1 MQTKYTT
8 NQSSHFKYILI
19 WFLVLLLSVAV
30 SLFIGSTGITW
41 KFDNQLEWTIFYKLR
56 VPRTLL
62 ALIAGMGL
70 VMSGHIYQ
78 TILNN
83 PLADSF
89 TLGLASGA
97 TFGSALAVF
106 LGVSIWFVPLF
117 SIFFSMLTLI
127 IIVLVTETMV
137 KTFHVATMI
146 LSGIFIGAF
155 FSAALYILLLI
166 KPDKVNNMVSYMFGS
181 VASAERIT
189 VEITG
194 VVTIICI
201 VLLLGMSHVIKLIQL
216 GEDKVI
222 TLGVNVR
229 FISWFCLLIAAVMT
243 AVIIS
248 FTGIIGFIGMIVPQV
263 VRRVYRVPMFIKMIL
278 NILIGGSLL
287 LIADTIGRVIISP
300 IQIPVGIVLSIIAIP
315 VMMYLMITEQRKK
328 KKATF
333 NVVIFHIVNTNLLVV
348 YLTNWCF

>member
-1 MQTKYTT
+1 MTKNHNVYR
-8 NQSSHFKYILI
+8 HVVI
-19 WFLVLLLSVAV
+19 WFLVLLFAIGI
-30 SLFIGSTGITW
+30 SLFVGSTGITW

-70 VMSGHIYQ
+70 VMSGQIYQ

-106 LGVSIWFVPLF
+106 IGVSIWFVPLF
-117 SIFFSMLTLI
+117 SIFFSLLTLI
-127 IIVLVTETMV
+127 VVVLITETMV

-155 FSAALYILLLI
+155 FNSALYILLLL
-166 KPDKVNNMVSYMFGS
+166 KPDKVNSMVSYMFGS
-181 VASAERIT
+181 VSSAEKIT

-194 VVTIICI
+194 IVSLICI
-201 VLLLGMSHVIKLIQL
+201 LILFMMSHFIKMIQL
-216 GEDKVI
+216 GEEKAT

-229 FISWFCLLIAAVMT
+229 LISWTCLLLAAIMT

-263 VRRVYRVPMFIKMIL
+263 VRRVYKVPINVQMIL
-278 NILIGGSLL
+278 NLLIGGALL
-287 LIADTIGRVIISP
+287 LIADTVGRIIISP
-300 IQIPVGIVLSIIAIP
+300 IQIPVGIILSIIAIP
-315 VMMYLMITEQRKK
+315 IMMYLMITEQRKK
-328 KKATF
+328 ERT
-333 NVVIFHIVNTNLLVV
+333 
-348 YLTNWCF
+348 Y

>member
-1 MQTKYTT
+1 MTK
-8 NQSSHFKYILI
+8 SAKISGLI
-19 WFLVLLLSVAV
+19 ALWFLILLFAITI
-30 SLFIGSTGITW
+30 SLFVGSTGVTW
-41 KFDNQLEWTIFYKLR
+41 KIDNQLDWTIFYKLR

-70 VMSGHIYQ
+70 VISGQIYQ

-106 LGVSIWFVPLF
+106 IGVSVWFVPLF
-117 SIFFSMLTLI
+117 SIFFSLLTLI
-127 IIVLVTETMV
+127 VIVFITETMV

-155 FSAALYILLLI
+155 FNSALYILLLL
-166 KPDKVNNMVSYMFGS
+166 KPDKVNSMVSYMFGS
-181 VASAERIT
+181 VSSAEKLT

-194 VVTIICI
+194 GVTLICI
-201 VLLLGMSHVIKLIQL
+201 LILFGMSHFIKMIQL
-216 GEDKVI
+216 GDDKAI

-229 FISWFCLLIAAVMT
+229 LISWCCLLIAAIMT

-263 VRRVYRVPMFIKMIL
+263 VRRVYKVPISIQMIL
-278 NILIGGSLL
+278 NLLIGGSLL
-287 LIADTIGRVIISP
+287 LIADTVGRVILSP

-315 VMMYLMITEQRKK
+315 IMMYLMITEQRK
-328 KKATF
+328 
-333 NVVIFHIVNTNLLVV
+333 NENH
-348 YLTNWCF
+348 

>member
-1 MQTKYTT
+1 MTKNHNVYR
-8 NQSSHFKYILI
+8 HVVI
-19 WFLVLLLSVAV
+19 WFLVLLFAIGI

-70 VMSGHIYQ
+70 VMSGQIYQ

-106 LGVSIWFVPLF
+106 IGVSIWFVPLF
-117 SIFFSMLTLI
+117 SIFFSLLTLI
-127 IIVLVTETMV
+127 VVVLITETMV

-155 FSAALYILLLI
+155 FSSALYILLLL
-166 KPDKVNNMVSYMFGS
+166 KPDKVNSMVSYMFGS
-181 VASAERIT
+181 VSSAEKIT

-194 VVTIICI
+194 IVTLICI
-201 VLLLGMSHVIKLIQL
+201 LILFMMSHYIKMIQL
-216 GEDKVI
+216 GEDKAT

-229 FISWFCLLIAAVMT
+229 LISWTCLLLAAIMT

-263 VRRVYRVPMFIKMIL
+263 VRRVYKVPINVQMML
-278 NILIGGSLL
+278 NLLIGGALL
-287 LIADTIGRVIISP
+287 LIADTVGRIIISP
-300 IQIPVGIVLSIIAIP
+300 IQIPVGIILSIIAIP
-315 VMMYLMITEQRKK
+315 IMMYLMITEQRKK
-328 KKATF
+328 ERT
-333 NVVIFHIVNTNLLVV
+333 
-348 YLTNWCF
+348 Y

>member
-1 MQTKYTT
+1 MTKNHNVYR
-8 NQSSHFKYILI
+8 HVVI
-19 WFLVLLLSVAV
+19 WFLVLLFAIGI
-30 SLFIGSTGITW
+30 SLFVGSTGITW

-70 VMSGHIYQ
+70 VMSGQIYQ

-106 LGVSIWFVPLF
+106 IGVSIWFVPLF
-117 SIFFSMLTLI
+117 SIFFSLLTLI
-127 IIVLVTETMV
+127 VVVLITETMV

-155 FSAALYILLLI
+155 FSSALYILLLL
-166 KPDKVNNMVSYMFGS
+166 KPDKVNSMVSYMFGS
-181 VASAERIT
+181 VSSAEKIT

-194 VVTIICI
+194 IVTLICI
-201 VLLLGMSHVIKLIQL
+201 LILFMMSHYIKMIQL
-216 GEDKVI
+216 GEDKAT

-229 FISWFCLLIAAVMT
+229 LISWTCLLLAAIMT

-263 VRRVYRVPMFIKMIL
+263 VRRVYKVPINVQMIL
-278 NILIGGSLL
+278 NLLIGGALL
-287 LIADTIGRVIISP
+287 LIADTVGRIIISP
-300 IQIPVGIVLSIIAIP
+300 IQIPVGIILSIISIP
-315 VMMYLMITEQRKK
+315 IMMYLMITEQRKK
-328 KKATF
+328 ERT
-333 NVVIFHIVNTNLLVV
+333 
-348 YLTNWCF
+348 Y

>member
-1 MQTKYTT
+1 MTKNHNVYR
-8 NQSSHFKYILI
+8 HVVI
-19 WFLVLLLSVAV
+19 WFLVLLFAIGI
-30 SLFIGSTGITW
+30 SLFVGSTGITW

-70 VMSGHIYQ
+70 VMSGQIYQ

-117 SIFFSMLTLI
+117 SIFFSLLTLI
-127 IIVLVTETMV
+127 VVVMITETMV

-155 FSAALYILLLI
+155 FSSALYILLLL
-166 KPDKVNNMVSYMFGS
+166 KPDKVNSMVSYMFGS
-181 VASAERIT
+181 VSSAEKIT

-194 VVTIICI
+194 IVTLICI
-201 VLLLGMSHVIKLIQL
+201 LILFMMSHYIKMIQL
-216 GEDKVI
+216 GEDKAT

-229 FISWFCLLIAAVMT
+229 LISWTCLLLAAIMT

-263 VRRVYRVPMFIKMIL
+263 VRRVYKVPINVQMIL
-278 NILIGGSLL
+278 NLLIGGALL
-287 LIADTIGRVIISP
+287 LIADTVGRIIISP
-300 IQIPVGIVLSIIAIP
+300 IQIPVGIILSIIAIP
-315 VMMYLMITEQRKK
+315 IMMYLMITEQRKK
-328 KKATF
+328 ERT
-333 NVVIFHIVNTNLLVV
+333 
-348 YLTNWCF
+348 Y

>member
-1 MQTKYTT
+1 MTKNHNVYR
-8 NQSSHFKYILI
+8 HVVI
-19 WFLVLLLSVAV
+19 WFLVLLFAIGI
-30 SLFIGSTGITW
+30 SLFVGSTGITW

-70 VMSGHIYQ
+70 VMSGQIYQ

-106 LGVSIWFVPLF
+106 IGVSIWFVPLF
-117 SIFFSMLTLI
+117 SIFFSLLTLI
-127 IIVLVTETMV
+127 VVVLITETMV

-155 FSAALYILLLI
+155 FNSALYILLLL
-166 KPDKVNNMVSYMFGS
+166 KPDKVNSMVSYMFGS
-181 VASAERIT
+181 VSSAEKIT

-194 VVTIICI
+194 IVSLICI
-201 VLLLGMSHVIKLIQL
+201 LILFMMSHFIKMIQL
-216 GEDKVI
+216 GEDKAT

-229 FISWFCLLIAAVMT
+229 LISWTCLLLAAIMT

-263 VRRVYRVPMFIKMIL
+263 VRRVYKVPINVQMIL
-278 NILIGGSLL
+278 NLLIGGALL
-287 LIADTIGRVIISP
+287 LIADTVGRIIISP
-300 IQIPVGIVLSIIAIP
+300 IQIPVGIILSIIAIP
-315 VMMYLMITEQRKK
+315 IMMYLMITEQRKK
-328 KKATF
+328 KELTK
-333 NVVIFHIVNTNLLVV
+333 
-348 YLTNWCF
+348 YLR

>member
-1 MQTKYTT
+1 MTKNHNVYR
-8 NQSSHFKYILI
+8 HVVI
-19 WFLVLLLSVAV
+19 WFLVLLFAIGI
-30 SLFIGSTGITW
+30 SLFVGSTGITW

-70 VMSGHIYQ
+70 VMSGQIYQ

-106 LGVSIWFVPLF
+106 IGVSIWFVPLF
-117 SIFFSMLTLI
+117 SIFFSLLTLI
-127 IIVLVTETMV
+127 VVVLITETMV

-155 FSAALYILLLI
+155 FSSALYILLLL
-166 KPDKVNNMVSYMFGS
+166 KPDKVNSMVSYMFGS
-181 VASAERIT
+181 VSSAEKIT

-194 VVTIICI
+194 IVTLICI
-201 VLLLGMSHVIKLIQL
+201 LILFMMSHYIKMIQL
-216 GEDKVI
+216 GEDKAT

-229 FISWFCLLIAAVMT
+229 LISWTCLLLAAIMT

-248 FTGIIGFIGMIVPQV
+248 YTGIIGFIGMIVPQV
-263 VRRVYRVPMFIKMIL
+263 VRRVYKVPINVQMML
-278 NILIGGSLL
+278 NLLIGGALL
-287 LIADTIGRVIISP
+287 LIADTIGRIIISP
-300 IQIPVGIVLSIIAIP
+300 IQIPVGIILSIIAIP
-315 VMMYLMITEQRKK
+315 IMMYLMITEQRKK
-328 KKATF
+328 ERT
-333 NVVIFHIVNTNLLVV
+333 
-348 YLTNWCF
+348 Y

>member
-1 MQTKYTT
+1 MT
-8 NQSSHFKYILI
+8 NNHNVYRHVVI
-19 WFLVLLLSVAV
+19 WFLVLLFAIGI
-30 SLFIGSTGITW
+30 SLFVGSTGITW

-70 VMSGHIYQ
+70 VMSGQIYQ

-106 LGVSIWFVPLF
+106 IGVSIWFVPLF
-117 SIFFSMLTLI
+117 SIFFSLLTLI
-127 IIVLVTETMV
+127 VVVLITETMV

-155 FSAALYILLLI
+155 FSSALYILLLL
-166 KPDKVNNMVSYMFGS
+166 KPDKVNSMVSYMFGS
-181 VASAERIT
+181 VSSAEKIT

-194 VVTIICI
+194 IVTLICI
-201 VLLLGMSHVIKLIQL
+201 LILFMMSHYIKMIQL
-216 GEDKVI
+216 GEDKAT

-229 FISWFCLLIAAVMT
+229 LISWTCLLLAAIMT

-263 VRRVYRVPMFIKMIL
+263 VRRVYKVPINVQMIL
-278 NILIGGSLL
+278 NLLIGGALL
-287 LIADTIGRVIISP
+287 LIADTVGRIIISP
-300 IQIPVGIVLSIIAIP
+300 IQIPVGIILSIIAIP
-315 VMMYLMITEQRKK
+315 IMMYLMITEQRKK
-328 KKATF
+328 ERT
-333 NVVIFHIVNTNLLVV
+333 
-348 YLTNWCF
+348 Y

>member
-1 MQTKYTT
+1 MT
-8 NQSSHFKYILI
+8 NNHNVYRHVVI
-19 WFLVLLLSVAV
+19 WFLVLLFAIGI
-30 SLFIGSTGITW
+30 SLFVGSTGITW

-70 VMSGHIYQ
+70 VMSGQIYQ

-106 LGVSIWFVPLF
+106 IGVSIWFVPLF
-117 SIFFSMLTLI
+117 SIFFSLLTLI
-127 IIVLVTETMV
+127 VVVLITETMV

-155 FSAALYILLLI
+155 FSSALYILLLL
-166 KPDKVNNMVSYMFGS
+166 KPDKVNSMVSYMFGS
-181 VASAERIT
+181 VSSAERIT

-194 VVTIICI
+194 IVTLICI
-201 VLLLGMSHVIKLIQL
+201 LILFMMSHYIKMIQL
-216 GEDKVI
+216 GEDKAT

-229 FISWFCLLIAAVMT
+229 LISWTCLLLAAIMT

-263 VRRVYRVPMFIKMIL
+263 VRRVYKVPINVQMML
-278 NILIGGSLL
+278 NLLIGGALL
-287 LIADTIGRVIISP
+287 LIADTVGRIIISP
-300 IQIPVGIVLSIIAIP
+300 IQIPVGIILSIIAIP
-315 VMMYLMITEQRKK
+315 IMMYLMITEQRKK
-328 KKATF
+328 ERT
-333 NVVIFHIVNTNLLVV
+333 
-348 YLTNWCF
+348 Y

>member
-1 MQTKYTT
+1 MTKNIKIYKLLT
-8 NQSSHFKYILI
+8 L
-19 WFLVLLLSVAV
+19 WFLVLLLSIVI
-30 SLFIGSTGITW
+30 SLFVGSTGITW
-41 KFDNQLEWTIFYKLR
+41 KFENQLDWTIFYKLR

-70 VMSGHIYQ
+70 VLSGQIYQ

-117 SIFFSMLTLI
+117 SIFFSLLTLI
-127 IIVLVTETMV
+127 IVVLITETMV

-155 FSAALYILLLI
+155 FSSALYILLLL
-166 KPDKVNNMVSYMFGS
+166 KPNKVNSMVSYMFGS
-181 VASAERIT
+181 VSSAETIT

-194 VVTIICI
+194 GVTLICI
-201 VLLLGMSHVIKLIQL
+201 IILFAMSHIIKIIQL
-216 GEDKVI
+216 GDDKAI

-229 FISWFCLLIAAVMT
+229 VVSWCCLLIAAIMT

-263 VRRVYRVPMFIKMIL
+263 VRRVYKVSVRIQMIL
-278 NILIGGSLL
+278 NLLIGGSLL
-287 LIADTIGRVIISP
+287 LIADTVGRVIISP

-315 VMMYLMITEQRKK
+315 IMMYLMITEQRKK
-328 KKATF
+328 EKG
-333 NVVIFHIVNTNLLVV
+333 
-348 YLTNWCF
+348 

>member
-1 MQTKYTT
+1 MT
-8 NQSSHFKYILI
+8 NYHKVYRHVVI
-19 WFLVLLLSVAV
+19 WFLVLLFAIGI
-30 SLFIGSTGITW
+30 SLFVGSTGITW

-70 VMSGHIYQ
+70 VMSGQIYQ

-106 LGVSIWFVPLF
+106 IGVSIWFVPLF
-117 SIFFSMLTLI
+117 SIFFSLLTLI
-127 IIVLVTETMV
+127 VVVLITETMV

-155 FSAALYILLLI
+155 FSSALYILLLL
-166 KPDKVNNMVSYMFGS
+166 KPDKVNSMVSYMFGS
-181 VASAERIT
+181 VSSAEKIT

-194 VVTIICI
+194 IVTLICI
-201 VLLLGMSHVIKLIQL
+201 LILFMMSHYIKMIQL
-216 GEDKVI
+216 GEDKAT

-229 FISWFCLLIAAVMT
+229 LISWTCLLLAAIMT

-263 VRRVYRVPMFIKMIL
+263 VRRVYKVPINVQMIL
-278 NILIGGSLL
+278 NLLIGGALL
-287 LIADTIGRVIISP
+287 LIADTIGRIIISP
-300 IQIPVGIVLSIIAIP
+300 IQIPVGIILSIIAIP
-315 VMMYLMITEQRKK
+315 IMMYLMITEQRKK
-328 KKATF
+328 ERT
-333 NVVIFHIVNTNLLVV
+333 
-348 YLTNWCF
+348 Y

>member
-1 MQTKYTT
+1 MTKNHNVYR
-8 NQSSHFKYILI
+8 HVVI
-19 WFLVLLLSVAV
+19 WFLVLLFAIGI
-30 SLFIGSTGITW
+30 SLFVGSTGITW

-70 VMSGHIYQ
+70 VMSGQIYQ

-106 LGVSIWFVPLF
+106 IGVSIWFVPLF
-117 SIFFSMLTLI
+117 SIFFSLLTLI
-127 IIVLVTETMV
+127 IVVLITETMV

-155 FSAALYILLLI
+155 FNSALYILLLL
-166 KPDKVNNMVSYMFGS
+166 KPDKVNSMVSYMFGS
-181 VASAERIT
+181 VSSAEKIT

-194 VVTIICI
+194 IVSLICI
-201 VLLLGMSHVIKLIQL
+201 LILFMMSHFIKMIQL
-216 GEDKVI
+216 GEDKAT

-229 FISWFCLLIAAVMT
+229 LISWTCLLLAAIMT

-263 VRRVYRVPMFIKMIL
+263 VRRVYKVPINVQMIL
-278 NILIGGSLL
+278 NLLIGGALL
-287 LIADTIGRVIISP
+287 LIADTVGRIIISP
-300 IQIPVGIVLSIIAIP
+300 IQIPIGIILSIIAIP
-315 VMMYLMITEQRKK
+315 IMMYLMITEQRKK
-328 KKATF
+328 ERT
-333 NVVIFHIVNTNLLVV
+333 
-348 YLTNWCF
+348 Y

>member
-1 MQTKYTT
+1 MTKNHNVYR
-8 NQSSHFKYILI
+8 HVVI
-19 WFLVLLLSVAV
+19 WFLVLLFAIGI
-30 SLFIGSTGITW
+30 SLFVGSTGITW

-70 VMSGHIYQ
+70 VMSGQIYQ

-97 TFGSALAVF
+97 TFGSALAIF
-106 LGVSIWFVPLF
+106 IGVSIWFVPLF
-117 SIFFSMLTLI
+117 SIFFSLLTLI
-127 IIVLVTETMV
+127 VVVLITETMV

-155 FSAALYILLLI
+155 FSSALYILLLI
-166 KPDKVNNMVSYMFGS
+166 KPDKVNSMVSYMFGS
-181 VASAERIT
+181 VSSAEKIT

-194 VVTIICI
+194 IVTLICI
-201 VLLLGMSHVIKLIQL
+201 LILFMMSHYIKMIQL
-216 GEDKVI
+216 GEDKAT

-229 FISWFCLLIAAVMT
+229 LISWTCLLLAAIMT

-263 VRRVYRVPMFIKMIL
+263 VRRVYKVPINVQMML
-278 NILIGGSLL
+278 NLLIGGALL
-287 LIADTIGRVIISP
+287 LIADTVGRIIISP
-300 IQIPVGIVLSIIAIP
+300 IQIPVGIILSIIAMPI
-315 VMMYLMITEQRKK
+315 MMYLMITEQRKK
-328 KKATF
+328 ERT
-333 NVVIFHIVNTNLLVV
+333 
-348 YLTNWCF
+348 Y

>member
-1 MQTKYTT
+1 MTKSAKIYG
-8 NQSSHFKYILI
+8 LI
-19 WFLVLLLSVAV
+19 ALWFLILLFAITI
-30 SLFIGSTGITW
+30 SLFVGSTGVIW
-41 KFDNQLEWTIFYKLR
+41 KIDNQLDWTIFYKLR
-56 VPRTLL
+56 IPRTLL

-70 VMSGHIYQ
+70 VISGQIYQ

-106 LGVSIWFVPLF
+106 IGVSVWFVPLF
-117 SIFFSMLTLI
+117 SIFFSLLTLI
-127 IIVLVTETMV
+127 VIVFITETMV

-155 FSAALYILLLI
+155 FNSALYILLLL
-166 KPDKVNNMVSYMFGS
+166 KPDKVNSMVSYMFGS
-181 VASAERIT
+181 VSSAEKLT

-194 VVTIICI
+194 GVTLICI
-201 VLLLGMSHVIKLIQL
+201 LILFGMSHFIKMIQL
-216 GEDKVI
+216 GDDKAI

-229 FISWFCLLIAAVMT
+229 LISWCCLLIAAIMT

-263 VRRVYRVPMFIKMIL
+263 VRRVYKVPISIQMIL
-278 NILIGGSLL
+278 NLLIGGSLL
-287 LIADTIGRVIISP
+287 LIADTVGRVILSP

-315 VMMYLMITEQRKK
+315 IMMYLMITEQRKK
-328 KKATF
+328 E
-333 NVVIFHIVNTNLLVV
+333 NH
-348 YLTNWCF
+348 

>member
-1 MQTKYTT
+1 MTKNHKVY
-8 NQSSHFKYILI
+8 HHVVI
-19 WFLVLLLSVAV
+19 WFLVLLFAIGI
-30 SLFIGSTGITW
+30 SLFVGSTGITW

-70 VMSGHIYQ
+70 VMSGQIYQ

-106 LGVSIWFVPLF
+106 IGVSIWFVPLF
-117 SIFFSMLTLI
+117 SIFFSLLTLI
-127 IIVLVTETMV
+127 VVVLITETMV

-155 FSAALYILLLI
+155 FNSALYILLLL
-166 KPDKVNNMVSYMFGS
+166 KPDKVNSMVSYMFGS
-181 VASAERIT
+181 VSSAEKIT

-194 VVTIICI
+194 IVSLICI
-201 VLLLGMSHVIKLIQL
+201 LILFMMSHFIKMIQL
-216 GEDKVI
+216 GEDKAT

-229 FISWFCLLIAAVMT
+229 LISWTCLLLAAIMT

-263 VRRVYRVPMFIKMIL
+263 VRRVYKVTINVQMIL
-278 NILIGGSLL
+278 NLLIGGALL
-287 LIADTIGRVIISP
+287 LIADTVGRIIISP
-300 IQIPVGIVLSIIAIP
+300 IQIPVGIILSIIAIP
-315 VMMYLMITEQRKK
+315 IMMYLMITEQRKK
-328 KKATF
+328 ERT
-333 NVVIFHIVNTNLLVV
+333 
-348 YLTNWCF
+348 Y

>member
-1 MQTKYTT
+1 MT
-8 NQSSHFKYILI
+8 NNHKVYRHVVI
-19 WFLVLLLSVAV
+19 WFLVLLFAIGI
-30 SLFIGSTGITW
+30 SLFVGSTGITW

-70 VMSGHIYQ
+70 VMSGQIYQ

-106 LGVSIWFVPLF
+106 IGVSIWFVPLF
-117 SIFFSMLTLI
+117 SIFFSLLTLI
-127 IIVLVTETMV
+127 VVVLITETMV

-155 FSAALYILLLI
+155 FSSALYILLLL
-166 KPDKVNNMVSYMFGS
+166 KPNKVNNMVSYMFGS
-181 VASAERIT
+181 VSSAEKIT

-194 VVTIICI
+194 IVSLICI
-201 VLLLGMSHVIKLIQL
+201 LILFMMSHYIKMIQL
-216 GEDKVI
+216 GEDKAT

-229 FISWFCLLIAAVMT
+229 LISWTCLLLAAIMT

-263 VRRVYRVPMFIKMIL
+263 VRRVYKVPINVQMFL
-278 NILIGGSLL
+278 NLLIGGALL
-287 LIADTIGRVIISP
+287 LIADTVGRIIISP
-300 IQIPVGIVLSIIAIP
+300 IQIPVGIILSIIAIP
-315 VMMYLMITEQRKK
+315 IMMYLMITEQRKK
-328 KKATF
+328 ERT
-333 NVVIFHIVNTNLLVV
+333 
-348 YLTNWCF
+348 Y

>member
-1 MQTKYTT
+1 MTKNHNVYR
-8 NQSSHFKYILI
+8 HVVI
-19 WFLVLLLSVAV
+19 WFLVLLFAIGI
-30 SLFIGSTGITW
+30 SLFVGSTGITW

-70 VMSGHIYQ
+70 VMSGQIYQ

-106 LGVSIWFVPLF
+106 IGVSIWFVPLF
-117 SIFFSMLTLI
+117 SIFFSLLTLI
-127 IIVLVTETMV
+127 VVVLITETMV

-155 FSAALYILLLI
+155 FSSALYILLLL
-166 KPDKVNNMVSYMFGS
+166 KPDKVNSMVSYMFGS
-181 VASAERIT
+181 VSSAEKIT

-194 VVTIICI
+194 IVTLICI
-201 VLLLGMSHVIKLIQL
+201 FILFMMSRYIKMIQL
-216 GEDKVI
+216 GEDKAT

-229 FISWFCLLIAAVMT
+229 LISWTCLLLAAIMT

-263 VRRVYRVPMFIKMIL
+263 VRRVYKVPINVQMIL
-278 NILIGGSLL
+278 NLLIGGALL
-287 LIADTIGRVIISP
+287 LIADTIGRIIISP
-300 IQIPVGIVLSIIAIP
+300 IQIPVGIILSIIAIP
-315 VMMYLMITEQRKK
+315 IMMYLMITEQRKK
-328 KKATF
+328 ERT
-333 NVVIFHIVNTNLLVV
+333 
-348 YLTNWCF
+348 Y

>member
-1 MQTKYTT
+1 MT
-8 NQSSHFKYILI
+8 NNHKVYRHVVI
-19 WFLVLLLSVAV
+19 WFLVLLFAIGI
-30 SLFIGSTGITW
+30 SLLVGSTGITW

-70 VMSGHIYQ
+70 VMSGQIYQ

-106 LGVSIWFVPLF
+106 IGVSIWFVPLF
-117 SIFFSMLTLI
+117 SIFFSLLTLI
-127 IIVLVTETMV
+127 VVVLITETMV

-155 FSAALYILLLI
+155 FSSALYILLLL
-166 KPDKVNNMVSYMFGS
+166 KPDKVNSMVSYMFGS
-181 VASAERIT
+181 VSSAEKIT

-194 VVTIICI
+194 IVSLICI
-201 VLLLGMSHVIKLIQL
+201 LILFMMSHYIKMIQL
-216 GEDKVI
+216 GEDKAT

-229 FISWFCLLIAAVMT
+229 LISWTCLLLAAIMT

-263 VRRVYRVPMFIKMIL
+263 VRRVYKVPINVQMFL
-278 NILIGGSLL
+278 NLLIGGALL
-287 LIADTIGRVIISP
+287 LIADTVGRIIISP
-300 IQIPVGIVLSIIAIP
+300 IQIPVGIILSIIAIP
-315 VMMYLMITEQRKK
+315 IMMYLMITEQRKK
-328 KKATF
+328 ERT
-333 NVVIFHIVNTNLLVV
+333 
-348 YLTNWCF
+348 Y

>member
-1 MQTKYTT
+1 MTKNHKVY
-8 NQSSHFKYILI
+8 HHVVI
-19 WFLVLLLSVAV
+19 WFLVLLFAIGI
-30 SLFIGSTGITW
+30 SLFVGSTGITW

-70 VMSGHIYQ
+70 VMSGQIYQ

-106 LGVSIWFVPLF
+106 IGVSIWFVPLF
-117 SIFFSMLTLI
+117 SIFFSLLTLI
-127 IIVLVTETMV
+127 VVVLITETMV

-155 FSAALYILLLI
+155 FNSALYILLLL
-166 KPDKVNNMVSYMFGS
+166 KPDKVNSMVSYMFGS
-181 VASAERIT
+181 VSSAEKIT
-189 VEITG
+189 VEMTG
-194 VVTIICI
+194 IVSLICI
-201 VLLLGMSHVIKLIQL
+201 LILFMMSHFIKMIQL
-216 GEDKVI
+216 GEDKAT

-229 FISWFCLLIAAVMT
+229 LISWTCLLLAAIMT

-263 VRRVYRVPMFIKMIL
+263 VRRVYKVPINVQMFL
-278 NILIGGSLL
+278 NLLIGGALL
-287 LIADTIGRVIISP
+287 LIADTVGRIIISP
-300 IQIPVGIVLSIIAIP
+300 IQIPVGIILSIIAIP
-315 VMMYLMITEQRKK
+315 IMMYLMITEQRKK
-328 KKATF
+328 ERT
-333 NVVIFHIVNTNLLVV
+333 
-348 YLTNWCF
+348 Y

>member
-1 MQTKYTT
+1 MTKNHNVYR
-8 NQSSHFKYILI
+8 HVVI
-19 WFLVLLLSVAV
+19 WFLVLLFAIGI
-30 SLFIGSTGITW
+30 SLFVGSTGITW

-70 VMSGHIYQ
+70 VMSGQIYQ

-106 LGVSIWFVPLF
+106 IGVSIWFVPLF
-117 SIFFSMLTLI
+117 SIFFSLLTLI
-127 IIVLVTETMV
+127 VVVLITETMV

-155 FSAALYILLLI
+155 FSSALYILLLL
-166 KPDKVNNMVSYMFGS
+166 KPDKVNSMVSYMFGS
-181 VASAERIT
+181 VSSAEKIT

-194 VVTIICI
+194 IVTLICI
-201 VLLLGMSHVIKLIQL
+201 LILFMMSHYIKMIQL
-216 GEDKVI
+216 GEDKAT

-229 FISWFCLLIAAVMT
+229 LISWTCLLLAAIMT

-263 VRRVYRVPMFIKMIL
+263 VRRVYKVPINVQMML
-278 NILIGGSLL
+278 NLLIGGALL
-287 LIADTIGRVIISP
+287 LIADTVGRIIISP
-300 IQIPVGIVLSIIAIP
+300 IQIPVGIILSIIAIP
-315 VMMYLMITEQRKK
+315 IMMYLMITEQRKK
-328 KKATF
+328 ERT
-333 NVVIFHIVNTNLLVV
+333 
-348 YLTNWCF
+348 Y

>member
-1 MQTKYTT
+1 MTKNHNVYR
-8 NQSSHFKYILI
+8 HVVI
-19 WFLVLLLSVAV
+19 WFLVLLFAIGI
-30 SLFIGSTGITW
+30 SLFVGSTGITW

-70 VMSGHIYQ
+70 VMSGQIYQ

-97 TFGSALAVF
+97 TFGSALAVYI
-106 LGVSIWFVPLF
+106 GVSIWFVPLF
-117 SIFFSMLTLI
+117 SIFFSLLTLI
-127 IIVLVTETMV
+127 VVVLITETMV

-155 FSAALYILLLI
+155 FNSALYILLLL
-166 KPDKVNNMVSYMFGS
+166 KPDKVNSMVSYMFGS
-181 VASAERIT
+181 VSSAEKIT

-194 VVTIICI
+194 IVSLICI
-201 VLLLGMSHVIKLIQL
+201 LILFMMSHFIKMIQL
-216 GEDKVI
+216 GEDKAT

-229 FISWFCLLIAAVMT
+229 LISWTCLLLAAIMT

-263 VRRVYRVPMFIKMIL
+263 VRRVYKVPINVQMIL
-278 NILIGGSLL
+278 NLLIGGALL
-287 LIADTIGRVIISP
+287 LIADTVGRIIISP
-300 IQIPVGIVLSIIAIP
+300 IQIPVGIILSIIAIP
-315 VMMYLMITEQRKK
+315 IMMYLMITEHRKK
-328 KKATF
+328 ERT
-333 NVVIFHIVNTNLLVV
+333 
-348 YLTNWCF
+348 Y

>member
-1 MQTKYTT
+1 MTKNHNVYR
-8 NQSSHFKYILI
+8 HVVI
-19 WFLVLLLSVAV
+19 WFLVLLFAIGI
-30 SLFIGSTGITW
+30 SLFVGTTGITW

-70 VMSGHIYQ
+70 VMSGQIYQ

-106 LGVSIWFVPLF
+106 IGVSIWFVPLF
-117 SIFFSMLTLI
+117 SIFFSLLTLI
-127 IIVLVTETMV
+127 VVVLITETMV

-155 FSAALYILLLI
+155 FNSALYILLLL
-166 KPDKVNNMVSYMFGS
+166 KPDKVNSMVSYMFGS
-181 VASAERIT
+181 VSSAEKIT

-194 VVTIICI
+194 IVSLICI
-201 VLLLGMSHVIKLIQL
+201 LILFMMSHFIKMIQL
-216 GEDKVI
+216 GEDKAT

-229 FISWFCLLIAAVMT
+229 LISWTCLLLAAIMT

-263 VRRVYRVPMFIKMIL
+263 VRRVYKVPINVQMIL
-278 NILIGGSLL
+278 NLLIGGALL
-287 LIADTIGRVIISP
+287 LIADTVGRIIISP
-300 IQIPVGIVLSIIAIP
+300 IQIPVGIILSIIAIP
-315 VMMYLMITEQRKK
+315 IMMYLMITEQRKK
-328 KKATF
+328 ERT
-333 NVVIFHIVNTNLLVV
+333 
-348 YLTNWCF
+348 Y

>member
-1 MQTKYTT
+1 MTKNHNVYR
-8 NQSSHFKYILI
+8 HVVI
-19 WFLVLLLSVAV
+19 WFLVLLFAIGI
-30 SLFIGSTGITW
+30 SLFVGSTGITW

-70 VMSGHIYQ
+70 VMSGQIYQ

-106 LGVSIWFVPLF
+106 IGVSIWFVPLF
-117 SIFFSMLTLI
+117 SIFFSLLTLI
-127 IIVLVTETMV
+127 VVVLITETMV

-155 FSAALYILLLI
+155 FNSALYILLLL
-166 KPDKVNNMVSYMFGS
+166 KPDKVNSMVSYMFGS
-181 VASAERIT
+181 VSSAEKIT

-194 VVTIICI
+194 IVSLICI
-201 VLLLGMSHVIKLIQL
+201 LILFMMSHFIKMIQL
-216 GEDKVI
+216 GEDKAT

-229 FISWFCLLIAAVMT
+229 LISWTCLLLAAIMT

-263 VRRVYRVPMFIKMIL
+263 VRRVYKVPINVQMFL
-278 NILIGGSLL
+278 NLLIGGALL
-287 LIADTIGRVIISP
+287 LIADTVGRIIISP
-300 IQIPVGIVLSIIAIP
+300 IQIPVGIILSIIAIP
-315 VMMYLMITEQRKK
+315 IMMYLMITEQRKK
-328 KKATF
+328 ERT
-333 NVVIFHIVNTNLLVV
+333 
-348 YLTNWCF
+348 Y

>member
-1 MQTKYTT
+1 MTKNHNVYR
-8 NQSSHFKYILI
+8 HVVI
-19 WFLVLLLSVAV
+19 WFLVLLFAIGI
-30 SLFIGSTGITW
+30 SLFVGSTGITW
-41 KFDNQLEWTIFYKLR
+41 NFDNQLEWTIFYKLR

-70 VMSGHIYQ
+70 VMSGQIYQ

-106 LGVSIWFVPLF
+106 IGVSIWFVALF
-117 SIFFSMLTLI
+117 SIFFSLLTLI
-127 IIVLVTETMV
+127 VVVLITETMV

-155 FSAALYILLLI
+155 FSSALYILLLL
-166 KPDKVNNMVSYMFGS
+166 KPDKVNSMVSYMFGS
-181 VASAERIT
+181 VSSAERIT

-194 VVTIICI
+194 IVTLICI
-201 VLLLGMSHVIKLIQL
+201 LILFMMSHYIKMIQL
-216 GEDKVI
+216 GEDKAT

-229 FISWFCLLIAAVMT
+229 LISWTCLLLAAIMT

-263 VRRVYRVPMFIKMIL
+263 VRRVYKVPINVQMML
-278 NILIGGSLL
+278 NLLIGGALL
-287 LIADTIGRVIISP
+287 LIADTIGRIIISP
-300 IQIPVGIVLSIIAIP
+300 IQIPVGIILSIIAIP
-315 VMMYLMITEQRKK
+315 IMMYLMITEQRKK
-328 KKATF
+328 ERT
-333 NVVIFHIVNTNLLVV
+333 
-348 YLTNWCF
+348 Y

>member
-1 MQTKYTT
+1 MTKNHNVYR
-8 NQSSHFKYILI
+8 HVVI
-19 WFLVLLLSVAV
+19 WFLVLLFAIGI
-30 SLFIGSTGITW
+30 SLFVGSTGITW

-70 VMSGHIYQ
+70 VMSGQIYQ

-106 LGVSIWFVPLF
+106 IGVSIWFVPLF
-117 SIFFSMLTLI
+117 SIFFSLLTLI
-127 IIVLVTETMV
+127 VVVLITETMV

-155 FSAALYILLLI
+155 FSSALYILLLL
-166 KPDKVNNMVSYMFGS
+166 KPDKVNSMVSYMFGS
-181 VASAERIT
+181 VSSAEKIT
-189 VEITG
+189 VEIIG
-194 VVTIICI
+194 IVTLICI
-201 VLLLGMSHVIKLIQL
+201 LILFMMSHYIKMIQL
-216 GEDKVI
+216 GEDKAT

-229 FISWFCLLIAAVMT
+229 LISWTCLLLAAIMT

-263 VRRVYRVPMFIKMIL
+263 VRRVYKVPINVQMML
-278 NILIGGSLL
+278 NLLIGGALL
-287 LIADTIGRVIISP
+287 LIADTVGRIIISP
-300 IQIPVGIVLSIIAIP
+300 IQIPVGIILSIIAIP
-315 VMMYLMITEQRKK
+315 IMMYLMITEQRKK
-328 KKATF
+328 ERT
-333 NVVIFHIVNTNLLVV
+333 
-348 YLTNWCF
+348 Y

>member
-8 NQSSHFKYILI
+8 NNQHIIKLIVI
-19 WFLVLLLSVAV
+19 WFLVLLCSIAI
-30 SLFIGSTGITW
+30 SLFVGSTGITW
-41 KFDNQLEWTIFYKLR
+41 KFDTELDWTIFYKLR

-70 VMSGHIYQ
+70 VLSGHIYQ

-106 LGVSIWFVPLF
+106 LSVSIWFVPVF

-127 IIVLVTETMV
+127 VVVFVTETMV

-155 FSAALYILLLI
+155 FNAALYILLLL
-166 KPDKVNNMVSYMFGS
+166 KPDKMNNMVSYMFGS
-181 VASAERIT
+181 VSAAENIT
-189 VEITG
+189 VQITG
-194 VVTIICI
+194 AVTVICI
-201 VLLLGMSHVIKLIQL
+201 LILFSMSHFIKVMQL
-216 GEDKVI
+216 GEDKAV

-229 FISWFCLLIAAVMT
+229 LISWCCLLIAAVMT

-263 VRRVYRVPMFIKMIL
+263 VRRVYKVPILIQMIL

-287 LIADTIGRVIISP
+287 LVADTIGRIIIHP
-300 IQIPVGIVLSIIAIP
+300 VQIPVGIVLSIIAIP

-328 KKATF
+328 E
-333 NVVIFHIVNTNLLVV
+333 NS
-348 YLTNWCF
+348 

>member
-1 MQTKYTT
+1 MTKNHNVYR
-8 NQSSHFKYILI
+8 HVVI
-19 WFLVLLLSVAV
+19 WFLVLLFAIGI
-30 SLFIGSTGITW
+30 SLFVGSTGITW
-41 KFDNQLEWTIFYKLR
+41 NFDNQLEWTIFYKLR

-70 VMSGHIYQ
+70 VMSGQIYQ

-106 LGVSIWFVPLF
+106 IGVSIWFVPLF
-117 SIFFSMLTLI
+117 SIFFSLLTLI
-127 IIVLVTETMV
+127 VVVLITETMV

-155 FSAALYILLLI
+155 FSSALYILLLL
-166 KPDKVNNMVSYMFGS
+166 KPDKVNSMVSYMFGS
-181 VASAERIT
+181 VSSAEKIT

-194 VVTIICI
+194 IVTLICI
-201 VLLLGMSHVIKLIQL
+201 LILFMMSHYIKMIQL
-216 GEDKVI
+216 GEDKAT

-229 FISWFCLLIAAVMT
+229 LISWTCLLLAAIMT

-263 VRRVYRVPMFIKMIL
+263 VRRVYKVPINVQMML
-278 NILIGGSLL
+278 NLLIGGALL
-287 LIADTIGRVIISP
+287 LIADTIGRIIISP
-300 IQIPVGIVLSIIAIP
+300 IQIPVGIILSIIAIP
-315 VMMYLMITEQRKK
+315 IMMYLMITEQRKK
-328 KKATF
+328 ERT
-333 NVVIFHIVNTNLLVV
+333 
-348 YLTNWCF
+348 Y

>member
-1 MQTKYTT
+1 MT
-8 NQSSHFKYILI
+8 NNHKVYRHVVI
-19 WFLVLLLSVAV
+19 WFLVLLFAIGI
-30 SLFIGSTGITW
+30 SLFVGSTGITW

-70 VMSGHIYQ
+70 VMSGQIYQ

-106 LGVSIWFVPLF
+106 IGVSIWFVPLF
-117 SIFFSMLTLI
+117 SIFFSLLTLI
-127 IIVLVTETMV
+127 VVVLITETMV

-155 FSAALYILLLI
+155 FSSALYILLLL
-166 KPDKVNNMVSYMFGS
+166 KPNKVNSMVSYMFGS
-181 VASAERIT
+181 VSSAEKIT

-194 VVTIICI
+194 IVSLICI
-201 VLLLGMSHVIKLIQL
+201 LILFMMSHYIKMIQL
-216 GEDKVI
+216 GEDKAT

-229 FISWFCLLIAAVMT
+229 LISWTCLLLAAIMT

-263 VRRVYRVPMFIKMIL
+263 VRRVYKVPINVQMFL
-278 NILIGGSLL
+278 NLLIGGALL
-287 LIADTIGRVIISP
+287 LIADTVGRIIISP
-300 IQIPVGIVLSIIAIP
+300 IQIPVGIILSIIAIP
-315 VMMYLMITEQRKK
+315 IMMYLMITEQRKK
-328 KKATF
+328 ERT
-333 NVVIFHIVNTNLLVV
+333 
-348 YLTNWCF
+348 Y

>member
-1 MQTKYTT
+1 MTKNHNVYR
-8 NQSSHFKYILI
+8 HVVI
-19 WFLVLLLSVAV
+19 WFLVLLFAIGI
-30 SLFIGSTGITW
+30 SLFVGSTGITW

-70 VMSGHIYQ
+70 VMSGQIYQ

-106 LGVSIWFVPLF
+106 IGVSIWFVPLF
-117 SIFFSMLTLI
+117 SIFFSLLTLI
-127 IIVLVTETMV
+127 VVVLITETMV

-155 FSAALYILLLI
+155 FSSALYILLLL
-166 KPDKVNNMVSYMFGS
+166 KPDKVNSMVSYMFGS
-181 VASAERIT
+181 VSSAEKIT

-194 VVTIICI
+194 IVTLICI
-201 VLLLGMSHVIKLIQL
+201 LILFMMSHYIKMIQL
-216 GEDKVI
+216 GEDKAT

-229 FISWFCLLIAAVMT
+229 LISWTCLLLAAIMT

-263 VRRVYRVPMFIKMIL
+263 VRRVYNVPINVQMML
-278 NILIGGSLL
+278 NLLIGGALL
-287 LIADTIGRVIISP
+287 LIADTVGRIIISP
-300 IQIPVGIVLSIIAIP
+300 IQIPVGIILSIIAIP
-315 VMMYLMITEQRKK
+315 IMMYLMITEQRKK
-328 KKATF
+328 ERT
-333 NVVIFHIVNTNLLVV
+333 
-348 YLTNWCF
+348 Y

>member
-1 MQTKYTT
+1 MT
-8 NQSSHFKYILI
+8 NNHNVYRHVVI
-19 WFLVLLLSVAV
+19 WFLVLLFAIGI
-30 SLFIGSTGITW
+30 SLFVGSTGITW

-70 VMSGHIYQ
+70 VMSGQIYQ

-106 LGVSIWFVPLF
+106 IGVSIWFVPLF
-117 SIFFSMLTLI
+117 SIFFSLLTLI
-127 IIVLVTETMV
+127 VVVLITETMV

-155 FSAALYILLLI
+155 FSSALYILLLL
-166 KPDKVNNMVSYMFGS
+166 KPDKVNSMVSYMFGS
-181 VASAERIT
+181 VSSAEKIT

-194 VVTIICI
+194 IVTLICI
-201 VLLLGMSHVIKLIQL
+201 LILFMMSHYIKMIQL
-216 GEDKVI
+216 GEDKAT

-229 FISWFCLLIAAVMT
+229 LISWTCLLLAAIMT

-263 VRRVYRVPMFIKMIL
+263 VRRVYKVPINVQMML
-278 NILIGGSLL
+278 NLLIGGALL
-287 LIADTIGRVIISP
+287 LIADTVGRIIISP
-300 IQIPVGIVLSIIAIP
+300 IQIPVGIILSIIAIP
-315 VMMYLMITEQRKK
+315 IMMYLMITEQRKK
-328 KKATF
+328 ERT
-333 NVVIFHIVNTNLLVV
+333 
-348 YLTNWCF
+348 Y

>member
-1 MQTKYTT
+1 MTKNHNVYR
-8 NQSSHFKYILI
+8 HVVI
-19 WFLVLLLSVAV
+19 WFLVLLFAIGI
-30 SLFIGSTGITW
+30 SLFVGSTGITW

-70 VMSGHIYQ
+70 VMSGQIYQ

-106 LGVSIWFVPLF
+106 IGVSIWFVPLF
-117 SIFFSMLTLI
+117 SIFFSLLTLI
-127 IIVLVTETMV
+127 VVVLITETMV

-155 FSAALYILLLI
+155 FSSALYILLLL
-166 KPDKVNNMVSYMFGS
+166 KPDKVNSMVSYMFGS
-181 VASAERIT
+181 VSSAEKIT

-194 VVTIICI
+194 IVTLICI
-201 VLLLGMSHVIKLIQL
+201 LILFMMSHYIKMIQL
-216 GEDKVI
+216 GEDKAT

-229 FISWFCLLIAAVMT
+229 LISWTCLLLAAIMT

-263 VRRVYRVPMFIKMIL
+263 VRRVYKVPINVQMML
-278 NILIGGSLL
+278 NLLIGGALL
-287 LIADTIGRVIISP
+287 LIADTIGRIIISP
-300 IQIPVGIVLSIIAIP
+300 IQIPVGIILSIIAIP
-315 VMMYLMITEQRKK
+315 IMMYLMITEQRKK
-328 KKATF
+328 ERT
-333 NVVIFHIVNTNLLVV
+333 
-348 YLTNWCF
+348 Y

>member
-1 MQTKYTT
+1 MTKNHNVYR
-8 NQSSHFKYILI
+8 HVVI
-19 WFLVLLLSVAV
+19 WFLVLLFAIGI
-30 SLFIGSTGITW
+30 SLFVGSTGITW

-70 VMSGHIYQ
+70 VMSGQIYQ

-106 LGVSIWFVPLF
+106 IGVSIWFVPLF
-117 SIFFSMLTLI
+117 SIFFSLLTLI
-127 IIVLVTETMV
+127 VVVLITETMV

-155 FSAALYILLLI
+155 FSSALYILLLL
-166 KPDKVNNMVSYMFGS
+166 KPDKVNSMVSYMFGS
-181 VASAERIT
+181 VSSAEKIT

-194 VVTIICI
+194 IVTLICI
-201 VLLLGMSHVIKLIQL
+201 FILFMMSHYIKMIQL
-216 GEDKVI
+216 GEDKAT

-229 FISWFCLLIAAVMT
+229 LISWTCLLLAAIMT

-263 VRRVYRVPMFIKMIL
+263 VRRVYKVPINVQMIL
-278 NILIGGSLL
+278 NLLIGGALL
-287 LIADTIGRVIISP
+287 LIADIIGRIIISP
-300 IQIPVGIVLSIIAIP
+300 IQIPVGIILSIIAIP
-315 VMMYLMITEQRKK
+315 IMMYLMITEQRKK
-328 KKATF
+328 ERT
-333 NVVIFHIVNTNLLVV
+333 
-348 YLTNWCF
+348 Y

>member
-1 MQTKYTT
+1 MT
-8 NQSSHFKYILI
+8 NNHKVYRHVVI
-19 WFLVLLLSVAV
+19 WFLVLLCAIGI
-30 SLFIGSTGITW
+30 SLFVGSTGITW

-70 VMSGHIYQ
+70 VMSGQIYQ

-106 LGVSIWFVPLF
+106 IGVSIWFVPLF
-117 SIFFSMLTLI
+117 SIFFSLLTLI
-127 IIVLVTETMV
+127 VVVLITETMV

-155 FSAALYILLLI
+155 FSSALYILLLL
-166 KPDKVNNMVSYMFGS
+166 KPDKVNSMVSYMFGS
-181 VASAERIT
+181 VSSAEKIT

-194 VVTIICI
+194 IVSLICI
-201 VLLLGMSHVIKLIQL
+201 LILFMMSHYIKMIQL
-216 GEDKVI
+216 GEDKAI

-229 FISWFCLLIAAVMT
+229 LISWTCLLLAAIMT

-263 VRRVYRVPMFIKMIL
+263 VRRVYKVPINVQMFL
-278 NILIGGSLL
+278 NLLIGGALL
-287 LIADTIGRVIISP
+287 LIADTVGRIIISP
-300 IQIPVGIVLSIIAIP
+300 IQIPVGIILSIIAIP
-315 VMMYLMITEQRKK
+315 IMMYLMITEQRKK
-328 KKATF
+328 ERT
-333 NVVIFHIVNTNLLVV
+333 
-348 YLTNWCF
+348 Y

>member
-1 MQTKYTT
+1 MTKNHKVY
-8 NQSSHFKYILI
+8 HHVVI
-19 WFLVLLLSVAV
+19 WFLVLLFAIGI
-30 SLFIGSTGITW
+30 SLFVGSTGITW

-70 VMSGHIYQ
+70 VMSGQIYQ

-106 LGVSIWFVPLF
+106 IGVSIWFVPLF
-117 SIFFSMLTLI
+117 SIFFSLLTLI
-127 IIVLVTETMV
+127 VVVLITETMV

-155 FSAALYILLLI
+155 FNSALYILLLL
-166 KPDKVNNMVSYMFGS
+166 KPDKVNSMVSYMFGS
-181 VASAERIT
+181 VSSAEKIT
-189 VEITG
+189 VEMTG
-194 VVTIICI
+194 IVSLICI
-201 VLLLGMSHVIKLIQL
+201 LILFMMSHFIKMIQL
-216 GEDKVI
+216 GEDKAT

-229 FISWFCLLIAAVMT
+229 LISWTCLLLAAIMT
-243 AVIIS
+243 AIIIS

-263 VRRVYRVPMFIKMIL
+263 VRRVYKVPINVQMIL
-278 NILIGGSLL
+278 NLLIGGALL
-287 LIADTIGRVIISP
+287 LIADTVGRIIISP
-300 IQIPVGIVLSIIAIP
+300 IQIPVGIILSIIAIP
-315 VMMYLMITEQRKK
+315 IMMYLMITEQRKK
-328 KKATF
+328 ERT
-333 NVVIFHIVNTNLLVV
+333 
-348 YLTNWCF
+348 Y

>member
-1 MQTKYTT
+1 MTKNHKVY
-8 NQSSHFKYILI
+8 HHVVI
-19 WFLVLLLSVAV
+19 WFLVLLFAIGI
-30 SLFIGSTGITW
+30 SLFVGSTGITW

-70 VMSGHIYQ
+70 VMSGQIYQ

-106 LGVSIWFVPLF
+106 IGVSIWFVPLF
-117 SIFFSMLTLI
+117 SIFFSLLTLI
-127 IIVLVTETMV
+127 VVVLITETMV

-155 FSAALYILLLI
+155 FNSALYILLLL
-166 KPDKVNNMVSYMFGS
+166 KPDKVNSMVSYMFGS
-181 VASAERIT
+181 VSSAEKIT

-194 VVTIICI
+194 IVSLICI
-201 VLLLGMSHVIKLIQL
+201 LILFMMSHFIKMIQL
-216 GEDKVI
+216 GEDKAT

-229 FISWFCLLIAAVMT
+229 LISWTCLLLAAIMT

-263 VRRVYRVPMFIKMIL
+263 VRRVYKVPINVQMIL
-278 NILIGGSLL
+278 NLLIGGALL
-287 LIADTIGRVIISP
+287 LIADTVGRIIISP
-300 IQIPVGIVLSIIAIP
+300 IQIPVGIILSIIAIP
-315 VMMYLMITEQRKK
+315 IMMYLMITEQRKK
-328 KKATF
+328 ERT
-333 NVVIFHIVNTNLLVV
+333 
-348 YLTNWCF
+348 Y

>member
-1 MQTKYTT
+1 MTKNHNVYR
-8 NQSSHFKYILI
+8 HVVI
-19 WFLVLLLSVAV
+19 WFLVLLFVIGI
-30 SLFIGSTGITW
+30 SLFVGSTGITW

-70 VMSGHIYQ
+70 VMSGQIYQ

-106 LGVSIWFVPLF
+106 IGVSIWFVPLF
-117 SIFFSMLTLI
+117 SIFFSLLTLI
-127 IIVLVTETMV
+127 VVVLITETMV

-155 FSAALYILLLI
+155 FSSALYILLLL
-166 KPDKVNNMVSYMFGS
+166 KPDKVNSMVSYMFGS
-181 VASAERIT
+181 VSSAEKIT

-194 VVTIICI
+194 IVTLICI
-201 VLLLGMSHVIKLIQL
+201 LILFMMSHYIKMIQL
-216 GEDKVI
+216 GEDKAT

-229 FISWFCLLIAAVMT
+229 LISWTCLLLAAIMT

-263 VRRVYRVPMFIKMIL
+263 VRRVYKVPINVQMML
-278 NILIGGSLL
+278 NLLIGGALL
-287 LIADTIGRVIISP
+287 LIADTVGRIIISP
-300 IQIPVGIVLSIIAIP
+300 IQIPVGIILSIIAIP
-315 VMMYLMITEQRKK
+315 IMMYLMITEQRKK
-328 KKATF
+328 ERT
-333 NVVIFHIVNTNLLVV
+333 
-348 YLTNWCF
+348 Y

>member
-1 MQTKYTT
+1 MTKNHNVYR
-8 NQSSHFKYILI
+8 HVVI
-19 WFLVLLLSVAV
+19 WFLVLLFAIGI
-30 SLFIGSTGITW
+30 SLFVGSTGITW
-41 KFDNQLEWTIFYKLR
+41 NFDNQLEWTIFYKLR

-70 VMSGHIYQ
+70 VMSGQIYQ

-106 LGVSIWFVPLF
+106 IGVSIWFVPLF
-117 SIFFSMLTLI
+117 SIFFSLLTLI
-127 IIVLVTETMV
+127 VVVLITETMV

-155 FSAALYILLLI
+155 FSSALYILLLL
-166 KPDKVNNMVSYMFGS
+166 KPDKVNSMVSYMFGS
-181 VASAERIT
+181 VSSAERIT

-194 VVTIICI
+194 IVTLICI
-201 VLLLGMSHVIKLIQL
+201 LILFMMSHYIKMIQL
-216 GEDKVI
+216 GEDKAT

-229 FISWFCLLIAAVMT
+229 LISWTCLLLAAIMT

-263 VRRVYRVPMFIKMIL
+263 VRRVYKVPINVQMML
-278 NILIGGSLL
+278 NLLIGGALL
-287 LIADTIGRVIISP
+287 LIADTIGRIIISP
-300 IQIPVGIVLSIIAIP
+300 IQIPVGIILSIIAIP
-315 VMMYLMITEQRKK
+315 IMMYLMITEQRKK
-328 KKATF
+328 ERT
-333 NVVIFHIVNTNLLVV
+333 
-348 YLTNWCF
+348 Y

>member
-1 MQTKYTT
+1 MTKNHNVYR
-8 NQSSHFKYILI
+8 HVVI
-19 WFLVLLLSVAV
+19 WFLVLLFAIGI
-30 SLFIGSTGITW
+30 SLFVGSTGITW

-70 VMSGHIYQ
+70 VMSGQIYQ

-106 LGVSIWFVPLF
+106 IGVSIWFVPLF
-117 SIFFSMLTLI
+117 SIFFSLLTLI
-127 IIVLVTETMV
+127 VVVLITETMV

-155 FSAALYILLLI
+155 FSSALYILLLL
-166 KPDKVNNMVSYMFGS
+166 KPDKVNSMVSYMFGS
-181 VASAERIT
+181 VSSAERIT

-194 VVTIICI
+194 IVTLICI
-201 VLLLGMSHVIKLIQL
+201 LILFMMSHYIKMIQL
-216 GEDKVI
+216 GEDKAT

-229 FISWFCLLIAAVMT
+229 LISWTCLLLAAIMT

-263 VRRVYRVPMFIKMIL
+263 VRRVYKVPINVQMIL
-278 NILIGGSLL
+278 NLLIGGALL
-287 LIADTIGRVIISP
+287 LIADTVGRIIISP
-300 IQIPVGIVLSIIAIP
+300 IQIPVGIILSIIAIP
-315 VMMYLMITEQRKK
+315 IMMYLMITEQRKK
-328 KKATF
+328 ERT
-333 NVVIFHIVNTNLLVV
+333 
-348 YLTNWCF
+348 Y